1 MCYES
6 INNLKRNKGI
16 MFKKRYLITA
26 LSILLLIACSDT
38 LWDELPSPISTF
50 ITTYYPNS
58 GISNYKEENNTYY
71 VKIKNGA
78 SLVFDSNYDW
88 TQINGNGVPIPK
100 IFIFNEMPKI
110 YQYLEAR
117 ELTSDLMEA
126 KNEPRNIILTF
137 TDFRLEYIKETG
149 DIRTYTEKPDA

>member
-1 MCYES
+1 
-6 INNLKRNKGI
+6 
-16 MFKKRYLITA
+16 MFKKRYLLAI
-26 LSILLLIACSDT
+26 LSVMMFIACSDT

-58 GISNYKEENNTYY
+58 GISDYQEKDGNYY

-78 SLVFDSNYDW
+78 SMTFDSEYDW
-88 TQINGNGVPIPK
+88 TEINGNGVPIPP

-110 YQYLEAR
+110 YQYLGAR

-126 KNEPRNIILTF
+126 KNEPRAIILTF

-149 DIRTYTEKPDA
+149 DIRTYMEKPVS

>member
-1 MCYES
+1 M
-6 INNLKRNKGI
+6 
-16 MFKKRYLITA
+16 
-26 LSILLLIACSDT
+26 SILVLIACGDT

-58 GISNYKEENNTYY
+58 GISNYKEKDDNYY
-71 VKIKNGA
+71 VTIKNGA
-78 SLVFDSNYDW
+78 SLVFDNNFNW
-88 TQINGNGVPIPK
+88 IQINGNGVPIPQ
-100 IFIFNEMPKI
+100 IFIFNEMQKI

-126 KNEPRNIILTF
+126 KNEPRTILLTF

-149 DIRTYTEKPDA
+149 DIRTYTGKPDA

>member
-1 MCYES
+1 
-6 INNLKRNKGI
+6 
-16 MFKKRYLITA
+16 
-26 LSILLLIACSDT
+26 
-38 LWDELPSPISTF
+38 
-50 ITTYYPNS
+50 
-58 GISNYKEENNTYY
+58 
-71 VKIKNGA
+71 
-78 SLVFDSNYDW
+78 
-88 TQINGNGVPIPK
+88 
-100 IFIFNEMPKI
+100 MPKI

>member
-1 MCYES
+1 MRYEV
-6 INNLKRNKGI
+6 INNQKQDKGT
-16 MFKKRYLITA
+16 MFKTKYLTTA
-26 LSILLLIACSDT
+26 ISILMLIACGDT

-58 GISNYKEENNTYY
+58 GISDYEEENATYY

-88 TQINGNGVPIPK
+88 IQINGNGVPIPP

-126 KNEPRNIILTF
+126 KNEPRTILLTF